1 MLWLLRWA
9 RLSLPQ
15 FQFVE
20 SLEPMYHPPNTNVE
34 TLFKEYCKRDSNP
47 ISLLALNEVPVSAPE
62 FPLINNNLAMLRIWE
77 NK

>member
-1 MLWLLRWA
+1 MRMLWLLRWA

-34 TLFKEYCKRDSNP
+34 TLFREYCKRDSNP
-47 ISLLALNEVPVSAPE
+47 ISLLALNEVPVSAPNS
-62 FPLINNNLAMLRIWE
+62 L
-77 NK
+77 